1 MRVSS
6 VFHFPLPPLVS
17 WLSAEFQPRVS
28 WLPARVLPRVSWLDP
43 PGPLHAFELSLQLP
57 GHGHRARI
65 LVLGSSEF
73 GVVSTAAI
81 ESCAYLEAGTLEV
94 GTLEVGTLEVG
105 TLETGT
111 LEAGTLETG
120 TLEVG
125 TLEAGT
131 LEAGTYLED
140 ASPVCSTQM
149 LLLGWVCLLGC
160 LLGWVCRGVV
170 VEGACLRDWVCW

>member
-1 MRVSS
+1 MQ
-6 VFHFPLPPLVS
+6 FPLPPLVS
-17 WLSAEFQPRVS
+17 WLSAEVQPHVS

-73 GVVSTAAI
+73 CVVSTAAI
-81 ESCAYLEAGTLEV
+81 ESCAYLEAGTLEA
-94 GTLEVGTLEVG
+94 GTLEVG

-140 ASPVCSTQM
+140 ASPVCSIQM
-149 LLLGWVCLLGC
+149 L